1 MLDCVCK
8 ELQIGD
14 KVVCADRQYADLLIG
29 EIIGFTPKKA
39 RVRYQRS
46 EYGDAY
52 GVHGQN
58 EQLKE
63 SYQIFKYEEVKEAYW
78 KHRGA
83 HNDYIWAECS
93 NCGFREENWKVV
105 KLGKSD
111 TDYVDVKWS
120 YCPKCG
126 SIMDRKKENQCQIQS
141 V

>member
-1 MLDCVCK
+1 MLDCVGK

-39 RVRYQRS
+39 RVRYHRS

-63 SYQIFKYEEVKEAYW
+63 SYQIFKYEEIQHGEWISTYMDMV
-78 KHRGA
+78 
-83 HNDYIWAECS
+83 CS
-93 NCGFREENWKVV
+93 VCGQTF
-105 KLGKSD
+105 SD
-111 TDYVDVKWS
+111 ELPMMYKFN
-120 YCPKCG
+120 YQEPRHCPNCG
-126 SIMDRKKENQCQIQS
+126 SIMDGGKQS
-141 V
+141 DNKQTVNI

>member
-1 MLDCVCK
+1 MLDCVGK

-39 RVRYQRS
+39 RVRYHRS

-78 KHRGA
+78 QHRGA

-126 SIMDRKKENQCQIQS
+126 AKMRCSAHVKM
-141 V
+141 